1 MVILH
6 SRTEVST
13 KSKSVNTFCISSLE
27 ERCTATIFKLSIQW
41 DSAVLSLRTIIA
53 YVGRY
58 FAVFLGPAG
67 SGGSGRSR
75 GL

>member
-13 KSKSVNTFCISSLE
+13 MASKSVNTFCISSLE

-41 DSAVLSLRTIIA
+41 DSAALSLW
-53 YVGRY
+53 Y
-58 FAVFLGPAG
+58 LH
-67 SGGSGRSR
+67 
-75 GL
+75 